1 MSRNEIRLRRTISPG
16 QIARHRNYNKL
27 MARHSRYIKMKRS
40 IIALVYVLIIVLMI
54 LLYMLVR
61 RAEHQKQLQK
71 NGKNVA
77 LTIKHNCEV
86 QGEPIDGYIYKQKK
100 VAK

>member
-40 IIALVYVLIIVLMI
+40 IIALVYVLIIILMI

-77 LTIKHNCEV
+77 WVMKHNADSGCEPV
-86 QGEPIDGYIYKQKK
+86 DNYIFKQKK

>member
-1 MSRNEIRLRRTISPG
+1 
-16 QIARHRNYNKL
+16 
-27 MARHSRYIKMKRS
+27 MKRS
-40 IIALVYVLIIVLMI
+40 IIALVYVLIIILMI

-71 NGKNVA
+71 NGKRVA
-77 LTIKHNCEV
+77 WIMKHNHDSGCEPV
-86 QGEPIDGYIYKQKK
+86 DNYIFKQKK

>member
-1 MSRNEIRLRRTISPG
+1 
-16 QIARHRNYNKL
+16 
-27 MARHSRYIKMKRS
+27 MARHSRYLTMKRS
-40 IIALVYVLIIVLMI
+40 VIALVYVLIIILMI

-71 NGKNVA
+71 NGKRVA
-77 LTIKHNCEV
+77 WIIRHNNNSPC
-86 QGEPIDGYIYKQKK
+86 EPIDNYIFKQKK